1 MKSVLIIGL
10 GSFGEQ
16 IAMQLN
22 AMKQEAMGVDIDED
36 RVNAVLPLLTDGQIG
51 DATNAEFLKTLGV
64 RNYDVCIVSIGEN
77 FLNSLQA
84 TYLLHELGAKMV
96 VARASSDVQENFL
109 LRNGA
114 DHVVYPEKQMAKW
127 TAVRYTSD
135 HILDYIE
142 MDEDHA
148 ILEVSVPDDW
158 IDHSVGELDIRKKYG
173 ISIMAYKTEG
183 HMHMTILPDTILTAD
198 MTLMVFGETRKLYKY
213 FDV

>member
-1 MKSVLIIGL
+1 MKSVLLVGL

-22 AMKQEAMGVDIDED
+22 SMNQEIMGVDIDEE
-36 RVNAVLPLLTDGQIG
+36 RVNEVLPFLTDGQIG
-51 DATNAEFLKTLGV
+51 DATNQEFVKSLGV
-64 RNYDVCIVSIGEN
+64 RNYDVCIVSIGDN

-96 VARASSDVQENFL
+96 VSRASSDVQENFL

-114 DHVVYPEKQMAKW
+114 DHVVYPEKMMAKW

-158 IDHSVGELDIRKKYG
+158 IDHSIGELDIRKKYG
-173 ISIMAYKTEG
+173 INIMAYKTEG
-183 HMHMTILPDTILTAD
+183 RMHMNITPDMILTAD
-198 MTLMVFGETRKLYKY
+198 MTLMVFGKTKELYKF